1 MDDLFTITDVGD
13 EEVAAAERSAIEA
26 IWSSALTW
34 YRAGAQPALQVCVRR
49 SGRVV
54 LNRAVGHARGAG
66 PRDPAD
72 AEQIPVTVDTP
83 YCCYSAGKGLAAAIV
98 LHLADQG
105 VWRLDDRV
113 TDYLPEY
120 GAHGKGRTTID
131 HVLTHRAGVPLL
143 TGPKPDPRRMRES
156 EYARTML
163 RELRP
168 IYPPGTLHMYHG
180 LTWGPLVREL
190 VSAAT
195 GRSIRDI
202 AADEFLNPLG
212 FRWNNFGVDD
222 KDVPLVAPS
231 HVTGHAEPGLVD
243 AAFRKAVGGTMA
255 DIIPISNMPEY
266 LTDVVPSSNLVSTAY
281 ELSRFAEFLRR
292 GGELDGHRVLS
303 PSTIPNATR
312 QRRRLRPDIA
322 TGGAPLRWGTGFMLG
337 AKRSPLFGDDSEHAF
352 GNSGLTHI
360 VTWADPS
367 RQIAVGIVSS
377 GKPVSGND
385 SAHYAALTST
395 INRTL
400 QP

>member
-1 MDDLFTITDVGD
+1 MDDLSVLTDIGD
-13 EEVAAAERSAIEA
+13 EEYTGEERGAVEA
-26 IWSSALTW
+26 IWSSALDW
-34 YRAGAQPALQVCVRR
+34 YRAGQQPALQVCVRR
-49 SGRVV
+49 DGRVL
-54 LNRAVGHARGAG
+54 LNRAVGHAWGGG
-66 PRDPAD
+66 PADPPD

-98 LHLADQG
+98 LHLVERG

-113 TDYLPEY
+113 TDFLPEY

-156 EYARTML
+156 EYARNML

-190 VSAAT
+190 VAAAT

-202 AADEFLNPLG
+202 AAREFLDPFG

-222 KDVPLVAPS
+222 EDVPLVAPS
-231 HVTGHAEPGLVD
+231 HVTGHASSGLMDSV
-243 AAFRKAVGGTMA
+243 FRKAVGGTMA
-255 DIIPISNMPEY
+255 DIIPISNSREY
-266 LTDVVPSSNLVSTAY
+266 LTDVVPSSNLVSTAF

-292 GGELDGHRVLS
+292 GGELDGHRVLD
-303 PSTIPNATR
+303 PSTIPDATR
-312 QRRRLRPDIA
+312 QRRRLRPDVA

-337 AKRSPLFGDDSEHAF
+337 AKRSGPFGADSEHAF
-352 GNSGLTHI
+352 GNTGLTQI

-367 RQIAVGIVSS
+367 RRLAVGIVSS
-377 GKPVSGND
+377 GKPVSGD
-385 SAHYAALTST
+385 DPKRYAALTST
-395 INRTL
+395 INRAL
-400 QP
+400 RS